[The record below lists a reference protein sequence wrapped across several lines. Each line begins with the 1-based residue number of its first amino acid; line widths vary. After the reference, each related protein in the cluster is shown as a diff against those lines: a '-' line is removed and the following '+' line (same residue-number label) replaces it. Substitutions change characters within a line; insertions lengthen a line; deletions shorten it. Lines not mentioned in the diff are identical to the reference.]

1 MTRPP
6 RRLCKY
12 LSGPLRL
19 MAYFRGLYTS
29 SADERDGP
37 GSMAARATAKLNGSS
52 GNRVGRNG
60 RQVCSD
66 RGGSEPCAT
75 SSCTGRCWG

>member
-19 MAYFRGLYTS
+19 TPYFRGLYTS
-29 SADERDGP
+29 SVDERDWP
-37 GSMAARATAKLNGSS
+37 GSMAARATVSAL
-52 GNRVGRNG
+52 RFAVRAVLGRPRPAVLG
-60 RQVCSD
+60 PR
-66 RGGSEPCAT
+66 RLT
-75 SSCTGRCWG
+75 TG

>member
-19 MAYFRGLYTS
+19 TAYFRGLYAS
-29 SADERDGP
+29 SADERDWP
-37 GSMAARATAKLNGSS
+37 GSMAARATASALLFAVRAVLGALGRPSS
-52 GNRVGRNG
+52 GP
-60 RQVCSD
+60 
-66 RGGSEPCAT
+66 GG
-75 SSCTGRCWG
+75 